1 MNILKTY
8 EIYLIKIF
16 LNKLLNVS
24 MVFISLVFIMGVLE
38 EISFF
43 KDINNNFYYP
53 IFFSLINTPS
63 TLFEIFPFIFLI
75 STQFLFLDLNKK
87 SELEVFKVNGLSNLK
102 IIRILF
108 FTSLI
113 LGLIAISLYYSLSSK
128 LKFIYLETKNSYS
141 TDNKYLAVIKES
153 GLWIKDEI
161 DNKIYII
168 NSDTIQDNFL
178 INVSINEFDNNFDLI
193 RIIKSKTVNISNN
206 DWIIS
211 KPIVFL
217 ENNSTQKSDD
227 IKLTMHF
234 NQKKINSLFENLTS
248 LSIYNLL
255 KLKRDYKL
263 LGYSAVEVDS
273 HLHRLYSL
281 PLYLSIMTVITAIT
295 MFNVKRNQS
304 LVFHLIFGIFISV
317 VIYYFA
323 HLFSLL
329 GQNGKVPLLFSI
341 YLPFLIL
348 SLFILIGL
356 VKINEK

>member
-1 MNILKTY
+1 MLKTY

-24 MVFISLVFIMGVLE
+24 MVFFSLVIIMGVLE

-43 KDINNNFYYP
+43 KDLDNNIYTPIYY
-53 IFFSLINTPS
+53 SLLNAPS

-87 SELEVFKVNGLSNLK
+87 NELEVFKINGLSNLK
-102 IIRILF
+102 IIRTLF
-108 FTSLI
+108 FISMI
-113 LGLIAISLYYSLSSK
+113 LGLIAISFYYSFSSK
-128 LKFIYLETKNSYS
+128 LKFIYLENKNSYS
-141 TDNKYLAVIKES
+141 TDNKYLAVVKES

-161 DNKIYII
+161 DNKIYIV
-168 NSDTIQDNFL
+168 NSDTIKDNFL
-178 INVSINEFDNNFDLI
+178 INVSINEFDNNFNLI
-193 RIIKSKTVNISNN
+193 RIIKSKKVNIASNN
-206 DWIIS
+206 WIIS
-211 KPIVFL
+211 KPIVFF
-217 ENNSTQKSDD
+217 ENNSTQNLND
-227 IKLTMHF
+227 ISVTMHF
-234 NQKKINSLFENLTS
+234 NQKKINGLFENLTS

-255 KLKRDYKL
+255 KLKRDYEL

-281 PLYLSIMTVITAIT
+281 PVFLSIMTIITAIT

-317 VIYYFA
+317 IIYYFTN
-323 HLFSLL
+323 LFNLL
-329 GQNGKVPLLFSI
+329 GQNGKVPLIFSI

-348 SLFILIGL
+348 FLFILIGL